1 MSHARTLWEEGT
13 EPGHQVVALGVAV
26 ALTLVALDVQIDSDV
41 GMFFDVTFVAVCVAV
56 ALLVRPADFFWVGV
70 LPPLMMLSVVALLA
84 IARPGALLDGDASTL
99 QRILTGLSGHG
110 LALAIGYAACLLVLA
125 VRDRFVRE
133 R

>member
-1 MSHARTLWEEGT
+1 MSQARTLWEEGT

-84 IARPGALLDGDASTL
+84 IARPGALLAGDASTF
-99 QRILTGLSGHG
+99 QRILTGLAGHG

-125 VRDRFVRE
+125 VRDRFVRV